1 MMRAR
6 VVDSSDDAVRVSAR
20 AALLLVGGNIG
31 GVINVGRSED
41 GEDGSE
47 GVHFRSRFCDVERC
61 VNGV

>member
-6 VVDSSDDAVRVSAR
+6 VVDSSDDAVRVSAG
-20 AALLLVGGNIG
+20 APPLLVGGNRG

-47 GVHFRSRFCDVERC
+47 SVHFRSRICDVERC